1 MGRALYREVYLDL
14 ENLPALRET
23 SHYKNKRVNK
33 KTAFLKVIEAHQGIV
48 NSLCGLYYAQVEDK
62 KDAQQD
68 VIVQLWKAWASFRGE
83 SKVSTWIYKVSL
95 NTLLAKRRN
104 EQRKIKAESLDS
116 GWSALANTA
125 SDDDVLLL
133 QQVIGLLNDDDKA
146 LVILYLEGYK
156 NIEIAEMLEISST
169 NVGSRL
175 NRIKTKLKEHYKTLT
190 NYAG

>member
-1 MGRALYREVYLDL
+1 MNR
-14 ENLPALRET
+14 
-23 SHYKNKRVNK
+23 K
-33 KTAFLKVIEAHQGIV
+33 KEFLKVIEAHQGIV
-48 NSLCGLYYAQVEDK
+48 NSLCSLYYVQQEDR
-62 KDAQQD
+62 KDARQD

-104 EQRKIKAESLDS
+104 EQRRIQPERLESEWFVLS
-116 GWSALANTA
+116 KTR

-146 LVILYLEGYK
+146 LVVLYLEGYK
-156 NIEIAEMLEISST
+156 NIEIADMLEISSS

-175 NRIKTKLKEHYKTLT
+175 NRIKTKLKKHYKTLT
-190 NYAG
+190 DYAG

>member
-1 MGRALYREVYLDL
+1 M
-14 ENLPALRET
+14 
-23 SHYKNKRVNK
+23 SKKN
-33 KTAFLKVIEAHQGIV
+33 AFLKVIETHQGIV
-48 NSLCGLYYAQVEDK
+48 NSLCSLYYAQVEDR
-62 KDAQQD
+62 KDARQD
-68 VIVQLWKAWASFRGE
+68 VIVQLWKAWPSFRGE

-104 EQRKIKAESLDS
+104 EQRKIKPESLDS
-116 GWSALANTA
+116 GWFALANNA

-169 NVGSRL
+169 NVSSRL
-175 NRIKTKLKEHYKTLT
+175 HRIKTNKIEGTL
-190 NYAG
+190 